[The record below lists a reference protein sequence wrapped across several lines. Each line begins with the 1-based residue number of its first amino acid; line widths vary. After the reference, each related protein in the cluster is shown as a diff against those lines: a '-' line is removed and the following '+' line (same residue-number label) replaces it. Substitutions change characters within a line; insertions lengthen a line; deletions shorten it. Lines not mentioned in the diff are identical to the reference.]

1 MPALKTYKERPVVLL
16 TNDDGPPCASSPNI
30 FSFCKLLQSKL
41 GWDVRVVIPDCQKS
55 WVGKAY
61 AISDIITTSYFYPLE
76 PDGLKGDIS
85 VSPRPLKEGETMEW
99 ILLSGT
105 PASCANIALH
115 NLYPGEI
122 DLVVSGPN
130 HGRNSS
136 TAFALSSGTLGAALA
151 ASLSTPIPASSSGP
165 SLHDDHIPCIAV
177 SYGVVTRPVTPRT
190 LELATNT
197 AVDVCQRLFNDWGLD
212 TSPGGKGLVQI
223 YSINI
228 PLVEAMLEEDKKKV
242 VLTNMW
248 RNAYGG
254 LFKTTKLDPSLNWWS
269 NTPKPNQLSNS
280 YSFTSAL
287 KASLTTVAEKAQ
299 EGIVQEQEQGQEQ
312 RQDPNIP
319 PPRSKATYDSGNDPT
334 QTSQNPAWIATQSSK
349 EVLNKPPRNLVPL
362 VSRTSTAGPAAL
374 PTPDP
379 ASPVSPTTPGEKEE
393 GKQLKFHFAPNIQPL
408 LCPAEELVPEGT
420 DAWAFAKG
428 WVSVTP
434 MRAEYSC
441 VDGERGLGADLM

>member
-254 LFKTTKLDPSLNWWS
+254 LFKTTKL
-269 NTPKPNQLSNS
+269 
-280 YSFTSAL
+280 
-287 KASLTTVAEKAQ
+287 
-299 EGIVQEQEQGQEQ
+299 
-312 RQDPNIP
+312 
-319 PPRSKATYDSGNDPT
+319 SKATYDSGNDPT